1 MFYRVNDA
9 KKLRLTFVDFD
20 LCYTTHLYN
29 MQKSK
34 TLCGQHKNYEPMSLC
49 DPHYDENICGRCEQI
64 LKNIT
69 LELSGGG
76 CIPSTLRICYD
87 FICRISTSVFMV
99 Y

>member
-69 LELSGGG
+69 
-76 CIPSTLRICYD
+76 
-87 FICRISTSVFMV
+87 VN
-99 Y
+99 